1 MASRVIDVALKLRDA
16 FTGPMKGAISSLTSF
31 DKEGTRV
38 RKSVEKVGKGIA
50 GVGTAMTAAVTVPLA
65 GLATASAAK
74 FGEVDKSL
82 KLVQQTMG
90 STDEQAKVLEGAI
103 KKAAANSVYGMQD
116 AADAALN
123 YARQGHAGSGYD
135 RSGNESCSGNR
146 DGSGNGYGRRRKCD
160 EDLCGSGAGS

>member
-1 MASRVIDVALKLRDA
+1 MQ
-16 FTGPMKGAISSLTSF
+16 FPPLTSF

-38 RKSVEKVGKGIA
+38 RKSAEKVGKGIA

-103 KKAAANSVYGMQD
+103 KKPPQILFMEC
-116 AADAALN
+116 
-123 YARQGHAGSGYD
+123 RTPRMRH
-135 RSGNESCSGNR
+135 
-146 DGSGNGYGRRRKCD
+146 
-160 EDLCGSGAGS
+160 

>member
-31 DKEGTRV
+31 DKEGSQS

-103 KKAAANSVYGMQD
+103 KKAAANSVYGMQ
-116 AADAALN
+116 
-123 YARQGHAGSGYD
+123 
-135 RSGNESCSGNR
+135 
-146 DGSGNGYGRRRKCD
+146 GRRGCSVK
-160 EDLCGSGAGS
+160 LCSPGL

>member
-31 DKEGTRV
+31 DKEGARV

-90 STDEQAKVLEGAI
+90 SRT
-103 KKAAANSVYGMQD
+103 N
-116 AADAALN
+116 
-123 YARQGHAGSGYD
+123 
-135 RSGNESCSGNR
+135 
-146 DGSGNGYGRRRKCD
+146 RRKCWK
-160 EDLCGSGAGS
+160 EQLKKPPQTLFMECRTPRMQR

>member
-31 DKEGTRV
+31 DKEGARV
-38 RKSVEKVGKGIA
+38 RKSVEKVGKGIT

-103 KKAAANSVYGMQD
+103 KKALISRLIRAFTSTD
-116 AADAALN
+116 PPI
-123 YARQGHAGSGYD
+123 
-135 RSGNESCSGNR
+135 
-146 DGSGNGYGRRRKCD
+146 
-160 EDLCGSGAGS
+160 

>member
-31 DKEGTRV
+31 DKEGARV

-103 KKAAANSVYGMQD
+103 KKAAANCV
-116 AADAALN
+116 
-123 YARQGHAGSGYD
+123 
-135 RSGNESCSGNR
+135 
-146 DGSGNGYGRRRKCD
+146 
-160 EDLCGSGAGS
+160 